1 MSYLEF
7 ILLNLAIITIGPIIS
22 LRIHKIMIR
31 LKLKNLIQEA
41 KEEKLTDKLTKSGK
55 TVFHT
60 FRNYKKKKGNI
71 RILI

>member
-7 ILLNLAIITIGPIIS
+7 ILLNLAIIIIGPIIG

-41 KEEKLTDKLTKSGK
+41 N
-55 TVFHT
+55 T